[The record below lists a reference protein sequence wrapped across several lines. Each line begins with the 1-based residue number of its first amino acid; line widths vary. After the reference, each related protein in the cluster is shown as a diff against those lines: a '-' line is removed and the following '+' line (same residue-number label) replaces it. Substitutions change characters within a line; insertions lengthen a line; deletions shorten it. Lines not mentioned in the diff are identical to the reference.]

1 MTAYIAAILSA
12 EARCLPRLANPDLR
26 VQYGSAMPEHSYRT
40 AAELGLMSGA
50 PPFAVERQ
58 VTLDNWQDPP
68 FNRWGFQHVRD
79 LIPTAPIRR
88 GEGPT
93 WSLPRAERDLS
104 GVRLPFGGRRSVDL
118 ETFLTETYS
127 DGFLVL
133 HRGHVITELYLNGMA
148 ADTTHLLMSVSKSIT
163 SAVCGSLVS
172 AGLLSPGDLVTS
184 HIPELDGTSWSRCT
198 VRHLL
203 DMRAGTRFNEDY
215 ASLEADVRVY
225 EQIYQW
231 RPRKN
236 PDLPGD
242 ITAYFPTLVNQ
253 GSHGGPF
260 DYRSVLTDMLAWVM
274 ERAAGGRFADLVSK
288 HLWQPMGAE
297 FDAEVTVDA
306 HGNAMADGGVCTT
319 LRDLGRFGQLLA
331 DDGGRGSTEVIPAAW
346 IRDTLTPDP
355 DSVAAYAAE
364 DSEPQRLGS
373 YYRNQFWVYDP
384 GAPIYRGSG
393 INGQAV
399 LVHGPAHVVIAKL
412 STWPVAWEE
421 GIAARTLD
429 AMLALAEEIAG

>member
-1 MTAYIAAILSA
+1 
-12 EARCLPRLANPDLR
+12 
-26 VQYGSAMPEHSYRT
+26 VKYGSAMPDQSHRT

-68 FNRWGFQHVRD
+68 WNRWGFQHIRD
-79 LIPTAPIRR
+79 LIPTARIRR
-88 GEGPT
+88 GEGPI

-104 GVRLPFGGRRSVDL
+104 SVRLPFGSRRSVDL
-118 ETFLTETYS
+118 ATFLTETWS

-133 HRGHVITELYLNGMA
+133 HGGQVVTELYLNGMA

-163 SAVCGSLVS
+163 STVCGALVS
-172 AGLLSPGDLVTS
+172 AGLLSPDDLVTS
-184 HIPELDGTSWSRCT
+184 HIPELDGTSWTGCT

-236 PDLPGD
+236 ADLPVD
-242 ITAYFPTLVNQ
+242 ITAYFPTLLNQ
-253 GSHGGPF
+253 GPHGGPF

-274 ERAAGGRFADLVSK
+274 ERAAGARFADLVSR

-297 FDAEVTVDA
+297 FDAEVTVDS
-306 HGNAMADGGVCTT
+306 HGNAMADGGVCAT
-319 LRDLGRFGQLLA
+319 LRDLARFGQLLL
-331 DDGGRGSTEVIPAAW
+331 DGGRRDQVEVIPAAW
-346 IRDTLTPDP
+346 IRDTLTPDT
-355 DSVAAYAAE
+355 DTVAAFATEATE
-364 DSEPQRLGS
+364 EQRRRGS
-373 YYRNQFWVYDP
+373 FYRNQVWVFDP
-384 GAPIYRGSG
+384 ALPIFYGSG
-393 INGQAV
+393 INGQTV
-399 LVHGPAHVVIAKL
+399 FVHGPAQVVIAKL
-412 STWPVAWEE
+412 STWPVAWDD
-421 GIAARTLD
+421 GIAARTLE
-429 AMLALAEEIAG
+429 ALLALAEEIGG